1 MMIDLDTPNGLANTL
16 KMNFI
21 LKFASSSVNQYIYLE
36 ICFLLQCNIVCRKLL
51 QWISCSQVP
60 QCVKVG
66 QKLHKMPLLETAV
79 G

>member
-1 MMIDLDTPNGLANTL
+1 MIDLDTPNGLANTL

-36 ICFLLQCNIVCRKLL
+36 ICFLLQ
-51 QWISCSQVP
+51 WILCSQVP